1 MQFCSRASLWFWLN
15 FVVLY
20 VLRPRKN
27 ASIWSRWRSLAWRS
41 RESSMKRPEGPRSS
55 SYSHE
60 HCSSNDDF
68 FFPSKFRDMMM
79 FYITCDPCW
88 LRAAAGQVQGCSWK
102 EGRPGCLSDREKDCR
117 SHLHTL
123 RYVTQSLKS
132 TSRTWRSVLNKR
144 AIVVNTTCKAV
155 NNHQQVQL
163 VFLRPLVPFTSNA
176 ADLVFIV

>member
-1 MQFCSRASLWFWLN
+1 MILTEFCGLVRSQTKEECEHL
-15 FVVLY
+15 
-20 VLRPRKN
+20 
-27 ASIWSRWRSLAWRS
+27 ISLAKPCLKKS
-41 RESSMKRPEGPRSS
+41 RVVDEETGGTKEFKLLTWTLLKQRR
-55 SYSHE
+55 
-60 HCSSNDDF
+60 F